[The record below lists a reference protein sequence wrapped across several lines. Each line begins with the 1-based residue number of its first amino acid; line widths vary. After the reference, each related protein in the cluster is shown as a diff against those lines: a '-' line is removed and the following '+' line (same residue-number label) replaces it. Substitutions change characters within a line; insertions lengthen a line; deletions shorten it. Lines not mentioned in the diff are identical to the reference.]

1 MPVTTPHPLH
11 VEVASAHSFPS
22 TQRYQQLS
30 YRIGDFFGQAD
41 FHIIPLTRYDLILG
55 AGWFASLGAVTV
67 DLQLQTLTFSHDG
80 TQHIFSSI
88 DSRQDYQLISGKQFI
103 RSLPKAHCAAILSV
117 QPVQPIADAPPLPQV
132 WYNNVPHTRLVAD
145 KGGQNWIAIAKDKF
159 KFPGGGTQFAHGAD
173 QYLDQMS
180 QMLPDLKFGT
190 HVRVALDIGCG
201 VASWGAYLLARGVLT
216 LSIAPKDVHENQIQ
230 FALERGI
237 PAMIAVL
244 ATHRLLYPS
253 QAFDLIHCSRCRI
266 EWTRDDGVLLLEV
279 DRVLK
284 AGGYFAWAAQPVYK
298 HEESNQRTWLDMED
312 LATRMCWKLVA
323 KQGYIAI
330 WQKPIDKSCYS
341 NRLPGALPTLCDIN
355 EDPDSVWYVT
365 LKACITLP
373 RNNPDKF
380 FWLDY
385 PARLDNPPVR
395 LQSLHIDAIAS
406 KNEVFEADRRYWIE
420 IVQGYLRG
428 LSLKIEDI
436 RNVMDMRACYGGFA
450 AALADQKVDWWVMNV
465 VPISGINTLPI
476 IYDRGLIGVAHDWC
490 EPFDTYPRT
499 YDLLHVHGLFTLEQD
514 RCNIAHI
521 ILEMDRI
528 LRPGGWVL
536 IRESMAMALSVEVLA
551 KSVRWKTH
559 LLDTENGPFGKDKLL
574 SCQKVPWH
582 GF

>member
-1 MPVTTPHPLH
+1 M
-11 VEVASAHSFPS
+11 EGFSREQASVKRVLLLYLLFSWS
-22 TQRYQQLS
+22 S
-30 YRIGDFFGQAD
+30 KGD
-41 FHIIPLTRYDLILG
+41 
-55 AGWFASLGAVTV
+55 FASLLPASGGSNSPNSSNLTPYRRAE
-67 DLQLQTLTFSHDG
+67 LSQLSWSAAHVVYLGFLKEDG
-80 TQHIFSSI
+80 CLDSNLIAEGEEVGSEDDENVSI
-88 DSRQDYQLISGKQFI
+88 DANNEKTWQEYGGEKGSAESLKPEGYNFDTCPPEMRDYIPCLDNV
-103 RSLPKAHCAAILSV
+103 AAIKSLQSTAKGEKWERHCP
-117 QPVQPIADAPPLPQV
+117 QGKSRLCCLIPAPKGYKSPIRWPKSRDEV

-436 RNVMDMRACYGGFA
+436 RNVMDMRACYGG
-450 AALADQKVDWWVMNV
+450 
-465 VPISGINTLPI
+465 
-476 IYDRGLIGVAHDWC
+476 
-490 EPFDTYPRT
+490 
-499 YDLLHVHGLFTLEQD
+499 
-514 RCNIAHI
+514 
-521 ILEMDRI
+521 
-528 LRPGGWVL
+528 
-536 IRESMAMALSVEVLA
+536 
-551 KSVRWKTH
+551 
-559 LLDTENGPFGKDKLL
+559 
-574 SCQKVPWH
+574 
-582 GF
+582 